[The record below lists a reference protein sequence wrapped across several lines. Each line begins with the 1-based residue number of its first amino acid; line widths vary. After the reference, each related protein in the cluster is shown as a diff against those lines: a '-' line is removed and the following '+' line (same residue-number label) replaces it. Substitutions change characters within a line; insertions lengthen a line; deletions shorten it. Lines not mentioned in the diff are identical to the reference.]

1 MYAGISNSALISI
14 NSRLFVER
22 YDISSNSGRMV
33 AMDVASG
40 RQSSVA
46 DNRVCAAGLGHS
58 PAAQA
63 LDSKGKIL
71 HLVDRADEVFTA
83 VSPFDPGA

>member
-1 MYAGISNSALISI
+1 
-14 NSRLFVER
+14 
-22 YDISSNSGRMV
+22 MV
-33 AMDVASG
+33 AMGVASG

-46 DNRVCAAGLGHS
+46 DNRVCADGLGHS

-71 HLVDRADEVFTA
+71 HLVDRADEVFTTISSA
-83 VSPFDPGA
+83 DPGA

>member
-1 MYAGISNSALISI
+1 MSVGISSSALISI
-14 NSRLFVER
+14 NNCLFVDR

-33 AMDVASG
+33 AMGVASG

-46 DNRVCAAGLGHS
+46 DNCVCADSLGRS

-71 HLVDRADEVFTA
+71 HLVDRADEVFTTISSA
-83 VSPFDPGA
+83 DPGA